1 MVIRRDSLDE
11 FCSRELGTFKINF
24 TMVKSLGKVGGDIL
38 VLEAWLPPLGT
49 YPLVDE
55 VGMSLA
61 CTTLIFSFRKV
72 RHAEHLQ

>member
-24 TMVKSLGKVGGDIL
+24 TMVNILGKVAGDIL

-49 YPLVDE
+49 
-55 VGMSLA
+55 
-61 CTTLIFSFRKV
+61 
-72 RHAEHLQ
+72 